1 MHIRGVEGV
10 ENDSVTIL
18 KVAIHM
24 YIHVGV
30 KVHALDLTF
39 CYLLSTCTYMY
50 MDMLEHVCSSLI

>member
-1 MHIRGVEGV
+1 MPHMRGVED
-10 ENDSVTIL
+10 DSVMIL

-50 MDMLEHVCSSLI
+50 MVVLEHVCSSLI

>member
-1 MHIRGVEGV
+1 MAHIRGVEGV

-30 KVHALDLTF
+30 KVHALDLTMAIS
-39 CYLLSTCTYMY
+39 YA
-50 MDMLEHVCSSLI
+50 